1 MNESV
6 DIFGN
11 KVVFIKPS
19 LSKEKE
25 KTLFV
30 MTTKTL
36 WINLKQRKL
45 QMIATLHLRFIIAF

>member
-11 KVVFIKPS
+11 KVVSIKPS

-25 KTLFV
+25 KTLL